1 MLSNVFVESNVNYIT
16 MFAISNTNWFSFKR
30 ANIQM
35 KRNSFDP
42 SNSIYQYLKDFF
54 VFQLNSNP
62 WQSNRWLITCYCL
75 VAMHRSRKM
84 KHGNWTFIM
93 HFNPLMFSVTFL
105 YPLKTSEKRRFSD
118 VFRGYQNE
126 TLDINGLRKDIV
138 LFIFF
143 SIVFFKSIQI
153 LKSIPR

>member
-1 MLSNVFVESNVNYIT
+1 

-105 YPLKTSEKRRFSD
+105 YPLKTSDKCRFSD
-118 VFRGYQNE
+118 NFRVSESCFFRKRTVVIWISTNFMWQNSGWGE
-126 TLDINGLRKDIV
+126 DVTIRGV
-138 LFIFF
+138 LCWGESIF
-143 SIVFFKSIQI
+143 QGT
-153 LKSIPR
+153 